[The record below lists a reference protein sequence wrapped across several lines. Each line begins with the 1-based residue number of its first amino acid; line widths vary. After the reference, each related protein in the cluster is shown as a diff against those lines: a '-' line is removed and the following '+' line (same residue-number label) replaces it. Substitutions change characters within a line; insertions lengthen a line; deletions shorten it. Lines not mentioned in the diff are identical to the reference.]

1 MKLISLWL
9 LVVISFSITSC
20 KKEDNNNNILPD
32 NTNRITRFAV
42 ASVLPGGGVDTSY
55 IRTFSWDAS
64 GRCTRIA
71 INYVNSTADN
81 YQIDNY
87 YNGTDTIIAK
97 RKFTNPSS
105 PGVSNW
111 EYFTYDAS
119 GRMIMDSLVF
129 AVNSYSIYRYTTNTQ
144 GVITLNLNG
153 PYTPILNATYRHNF
167 DGAGN
172 IINEIDSAFNYNIST
187 GSFPFSYIAVT
198 TASYDNKPNPLYKV
212 YPKRIIQLDHE
223 NILKF
228 DMQPFFGIAQ
238 KNNITQEMRGPTQPA
253 SGLPTYNHSAT
264 YQYNAAGYPT
274 SVTFTDNENGEV
286 LKGFYFY

>member
-1 MKLISLWL
+1 MKLISFWL

-20 KKEDNNNNILPD
+20 KKEDNNNNSLPD
-32 NTNRITRFAV
+32 NANRITRFAV

-55 IRTFSWDAS
+55 IRTFSWDAL

-71 INYVNSTADN
+71 TDYVNSPADY

-97 RKFTNPSS
+97 RKFTYQSS
-105 PGVSNW
+105 PGVSEW

-119 GRMIMDSLVF
+119 GRMMIDSLI
-129 AVNSYSIYRYTTNTQ
+129 NEYGTSLIYRYSVDAQ
-144 GVITLNLNG
+144 GVISLNFSGLSN
-153 PYTPILNATYRHNF
+153 PFLNATYRHNF

-172 IINEIDSAFNYNIST
+172 IINEIDSVYGYDIST
-187 GSFPFSYIAVT
+187 ASYSFSYRAVT
-198 TASYDNKPNPLYKV
+198 TASYDNKPNPFYKV
-212 YPKRIIQLDHE
+212 YPIRIIQLEHE
-223 NILKF
+223 NSLNF
-228 DMQPFFGIAQ
+228 DMEPFWGIAQ

-253 SGLPTYNHSAT
+253 SGLQTYNHSAT
-264 YQYNAAGYPT
+264 YQYNAAGYPS

>member
-1 MKLISLWL
+1 MKLISFWL

-32 NTNRITRFAV
+32 NTNRIARFAV
-42 ASVLPGGGVDTSY
+42 ASVLPGGGVDTNY
-55 IRTFSWDAS
+55 INTFIWDAS

-71 INYVNSTADN
+71 TNYVNSPADN

-97 RKFTNPSS
+97 RKFYSQSS
-105 PGVSNW
+105 LNNAYW

-144 GVITLNLNG
+144 GVITLNLIGFNN
-153 PYTPILNATYRHNF
+153 ILNATYRHNF

-212 YPKRIIQLDHE
+212 YPKRIILLDHE
-223 NILKF
+223 NILNF
-228 DMQPFFGIAQ
+228 DMEPFWGIAQ
-238 KNNITQEMRGPTQPA
+238 KNNITQEMRGTTQPA

>member
-1 MKLISLWL
+1 MKLISFWL

-32 NTNRITRFAV
+32 NTNRIARFAL
-42 ASVLPGGGVDTSY
+42 ASVLPGGGVDTSFV
-55 IRTFSWDAS
+55 RTFIWDAS
-64 GRCTRIA
+64 SRCTRIA
-71 INYVNSTADN
+71 TNYVNSTADN

-97 RKFTNPSS
+97 RKFTYLSS
-105 PGVSNW
+105 PGISDW

-119 GRMIMDSLVF
+119 GRMMSDSLTNQYGTLLISRYS
-129 AVNSYSIYRYTTNTQ
+129 VNAQ

-187 GSFPFSYIAVT
+187 GSFPFSHITVT
-198 TASYDNKPNPLYKV
+198 TASYDNKPNPFYKV
-212 YPKRIIQLDHE
+212 YPKRMVQLDHE
-223 NILKF
+223 NPNF
-228 DMQPFFGIAQ
+228 DMEPFWGMGQ
-238 KNNITQEMRGPTQPA
+238 KNNITQEMRGPSQPA
-253 SGLPTYNHSAT
+253 SSGPQTYNHSAT
-264 YQYNAAGYPT
+264 YQYNAAGYPS
-274 SVTFTDNENGEV
+274 SVTFTDNETGEV

>member
-1 MKLISLWL
+1 MKLISFWL

-20 KKEDNNNNILPD
+20 KKEDNNILPD
-32 NTNRITRFAV
+32 NTNRIARFAV
-42 ASVLPGGGVDTSY
+42 ASVLPGGGVDTNY
-55 IRTFSWDAS
+55 INTFIWDAS

-71 INYVNSTADN
+71 TNYVNSPADN

-97 RKFTNPSS
+97 RKFYSQSS
-105 PGVSNW
+105 LNNAYW

-119 GRMIMDSLVF
+119 GRMILDSLVC

-144 GVITLNLNG
+144 GVITLNLIGFNN
-153 PYTPILNATYRHNF
+153 ILNATYRHNF

-212 YPKRIIQLDHE
+212 YPKRIILLDHE
-223 NILKF
+223 NILNF
-228 DMQPFFGIAQ
+228 DMEPFWGIAQ
-238 KNNITQEMRGPTQPA
+238 KNNITQEMRGTTQPA